1 VGRPGHFGLLGMRE
15 RAEQIRAQLKIWS
28 KPGAGTEIDVQV
40 PALVAYRQS
49 QNLSRRT
56 WTRLGALLRASD

>member
-1 VGRPGHFGLLGMRE
+1 MRE

-28 KPGAGTEIDVQV
+28 KPAAGTEIDVQV
-40 PALVAYRQS
+40 PASVAYRQS